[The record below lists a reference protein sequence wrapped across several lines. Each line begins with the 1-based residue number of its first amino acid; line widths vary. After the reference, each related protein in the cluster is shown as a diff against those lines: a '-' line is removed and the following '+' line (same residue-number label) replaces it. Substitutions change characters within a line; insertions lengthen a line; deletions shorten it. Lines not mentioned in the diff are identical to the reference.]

1 LSYWNNSNICSIT
14 FILVV
19 DTEGVVKKALEE
31 LKNNQLI
38 PDYAKHEK
46 RITDVL
52 QAAAQKE
59 TKLTTQML
67 HMIDN
72 KTMREVEKEMS
83 AIIGHERVD
92 LIKKSFAIETYRM
105 KVVKMPDGQ
114 SALHVHRKG
123 VEFQPERMLMSIN
136 DIETATVLQWA
147 SLVVELFL
155 FVLSCVGI
163 GVDLSEAEM
172 RILVQEVEGLVR
184 EPPFQRVLNKFLEVW
199 NEVGGSV
206 WGKAKAIFYFLKD
219 SFSLGIFW
227 KIIKLIFQN
236 MSTWEKIRAM
246 AEVSLMIVAAFATE
260 GIALIARIALAVDSA
275 VYLAEKIANLATFSD
290 MKKTM
295 K

>member
-59 TKLTTQML
+59 TKLTTQMF

-199 NEVGGSV
+199 NEAGGSV

-219 SFSLGIFW
+219 SFPLGIFW

-246 AEVSLMIVAAFATE
+246 AEVSLMIVAAFATD

>member
-1 LSYWNNSNICSIT
+1 M
-14 FILVV
+14 LVV
-19 DTEGVVKKALEE
+19 DIEDVVKKALEE

-38 PDYAKHEK
+38 PDYEKHEK
-46 RITDVL
+46 KITEVL
-52 QAAAQKE
+52 KEAAQKE
-59 TKLTTQML
+59 ATLTTKMV

-105 KVVKMPDGQ
+105 KMVKKSDGQ
-114 SALHVHRKG
+114 SAVQVHRKG
-123 VEFQPERMLMSIN
+123 VEFQPERMLMTIN

-147 SLVVELFL
+147 SLVVELFF
-155 FVLSCVGI
+155 FVLSCAGI

-172 RILVQEVEGLVR
+172 SAVVQEVEVLVQ
-184 EPPFQRVLNKFLEVW
+184 EPAIQRAVEKFVEAWNKA
-199 NEVGGSV
+199 GGGA

-219 SFSLGIFW
+219 SYSLGIFW
-227 KIIKLIFQN
+227 KIITLIVQN
-236 MSTWEKIRAM
+236 MTTWEKIRAIG
-246 AEVSLMIVAAFATE
+246 EVALMIVAAFATD

-275 VYLAEKIANLATFSD
+275 IYLAEKIANIGSFSD